1 MGKFYPI
8 PIGGSSEGEAFREI
22 ALVARASSIAGRG
35 AGGANFAGAMLELRV
50 DGYVAQVVLNRPE
63 VHNAFNAE
71 LIARLT
77 DTFEALR
84 EREQVRVVILRGEGA
99 SFCAGAD
106 LHWMREMVNYSHAQ
120 NLDDARALARM
131 FEVIDHCPKP
141 VIARVHGS
149 AMGGGVG
156 LVAVCDLAFA
166 TPDARFAFSEV
177 KLGLI
182 PAVIAPYVVRKIG
195 YGHAR
200 ALFLTGERFDAETA
214 HRIGLVYRVVPADQL
229 DEAIRQTVA
238 NLLQNGPQAMT
249 AAKMLLYATQ
259 TLPPDELRSLTV
271 ARIAE
276 LRVSAEGQEGIRA
289 FLEKRKPSFAVS
301 GE

>member
-1 MGKFYPI
+1 
-8 PIGGSSEGEAFREI
+8 
-22 ALVARASSIAGRG
+22 
-35 AGGANFAGAMLELRV
+35 MLELKV
-50 DGYVAQVVLNRPE
+50 ADYVAQVTLNRPE

-71 LIARLT
+71 LVARLT
-77 DTFEALR
+77 ETFEGLR
-84 EREQVRVVILRGEGA
+84 ARDDVRVVVLRGEGA

-106 LHWMREMVNYSHAQ
+106 LNWMSAMVNYSYAQ

-141 VIARVHGS
+141 VIARVHGA

-166 TPDARFAFSEV
+166 TPEARFAFSEV

-182 PAVIAPYVVRKIG
+182 PAVVAPYVVRKIG

-200 ALFLTGERFDAETA
+200 ALFMTGERFDAETA
-214 HRIGLVYRVVPADQL
+214 LRIGLVHRVVPAEQL
-229 DEAIRQTVA
+229 DEAIQQAIA
-238 NLLQNGPQAMT
+238 NLMQNGPQAM
-249 AAKMLLYATQ
+249 ASAKMLLHATQ
-259 TLPPDELRSLTV
+259 TLPVDELRSLTI

-276 LRVSAEGQEGIRA
+276 LRISPEGQEGIRA
-289 FLEKRKPSFAVS
+289 FLEKRKPSFAL
-301 GE
+301 

>member
-1 MGKFYPI
+1 
-8 PIGGSSEGEAFREI
+8 
-22 ALVARASSIAGRG
+22 
-35 AGGANFAGAMLELRV
+35 MLELRV
-50 DGYVAQVVLNRPE
+50 ADYVAQVTLNRPE

-71 LIARLT
+71 LVTCLT
-77 DTFEALR
+77 ETFEALR
-84 EREQVRVVILRGEGA
+84 EREEVRVIVLQGKGS

-106 LHWMREMVNYSHAQ
+106 LNWMSDIANYSYAQ

-131 FEVIDHCPKP
+131 FETIDHCPKP
-141 VIARVHGS
+141 VIARVHGA

-156 LVAVCDLAFA
+156 LVAVCDIAVA
-166 TPDARFAFSEV
+166 TPQARFAFSEV

-214 HRIGLVYRVVPADQL
+214 LRIGLVHRVVPAEQL
-229 DEAIRQTVA
+229 DETIQQLIAH
-238 NLLQNGPQAMT
+238 LLQNGPQAM
-249 AAKMLLYATQ
+249 ASAKMLLHATQ
-259 TLPPDELRSLTV
+259 TLPLDELRSLTI

-276 LRVSAEGQEGIRA
+276 LRVSPEGQEGIRA
-289 FLEKRKPSFAVS
+289 FLEKRKPNFAL
-301 GE
+301 ERP

>member
-1 MGKFYPI
+1 
-8 PIGGSSEGEAFREI
+8 
-22 ALVARASSIAGRG
+22 
-35 AGGANFAGAMLELRV
+35 MLELKV
-50 DGYVAQVVLNRPE
+50 ADYVAQVTLNRPE

-71 LIARLT
+71 LVARLT
-77 DTFEALR
+77 ETFEGLR
-84 EREQVRVVILRGEGA
+84 ARDDVRVIVLRGEGA

-106 LHWMREMVNYSHAQ
+106 LNWMSAMVNYSYAQ

-141 VIARVHGS
+141 VIARVHGA

-166 TPDARFAFSEV
+166 TPEARFAFSEV

-182 PAVIAPYVVRKIG
+182 PAVVAPYVVRKIG

-200 ALFLTGERFDAETA
+200 ALFMTGERFDAETA
-214 HRIGLVYRVVPADQL
+214 LRIGLVHRVVPAEQL
-229 DEAIRQTVA
+229 DEAIQQAIA
-238 NLLQNGPQAMT
+238 NLMQNGPQAM
-249 AAKMLLYATQ
+249 ASAKMLLHATQ
-259 TLPPDELRSLTV
+259 TLPVDELRSLTI

-276 LRVSAEGQEGIRA
+276 LRISPEGQEGIRA
-289 FLEKRKPSFAVS
+289 FLEKRKPSFAL
-301 GE
+301 

>member
-1 MGKFYPI
+1 
-8 PIGGSSEGEAFREI
+8 
-22 ALVARASSIAGRG
+22 
-35 AGGANFAGAMLELRV
+35 MLELRV
-50 DGYVAQVVLNRPE
+50 TDYVAHVSLNRPE
-63 VHNAFNAE
+63 VHNAFHPD

-77 DTFEALR
+77 ETFEQLR
-84 EREQVRVVILRGEGA
+84 EREDVRVIVLRGEGA

-106 LHWMREMVNYSHAQ
+106 LNWMSAMANYSYAQ

-141 VIARVHGS
+141 VIARVHGA

-156 LVAVCDLAFA
+156 LVAVCDLAVA
-166 TPDARFAFSEV
+166 TPEARFAFSEV

-214 HRIGLVYRVVPADQL
+214 LRVGLVHRVVPAEQL
-229 DEAIRQTVA
+229 DEAIQQIVA
-238 NLLQNGPQAMT
+238 NLLQNGPQAMA
-249 AAKMLLYATQ
+249 AAKMLLHATQ
-259 TLPPDELRSLTV
+259 TLPVDELRSLTI

-276 LRVSAEGQEGIRA
+276 LRVSPEGQEGIRA
-289 FLEKRKPSFAVS
+289 FLEKRKPNFAL
-301 GE
+301 

>member
-1 MGKFYPI
+1 
-8 PIGGSSEGEAFREI
+8 
-22 ALVARASSIAGRG
+22 
-35 AGGANFAGAMLELRV
+35 MLELKV
-50 DGYVAQVVLNRPE
+50 ADYVAQVTLNRPE

-71 LIARLT
+71 LVARLT
-77 DTFEALR
+77 ETFEGLR
-84 EREQVRVVILRGEGA
+84 ARDDVRVVVLRGEGA

-106 LHWMREMVNYSHAQ
+106 LNWMSAMVNYSYAQ

-141 VIARVHGS
+141 VIARVHGA

-166 TPDARFAFSEV
+166 TPEARFAFSEV

-182 PAVIAPYVVRKIG
+182 PAVVAPYVVRKIG

-200 ALFLTGERFDAETA
+200 ALFMTGERFDAETA
-214 HRIGLVYRVVPADQL
+214 LRIGLVHRVVPAEQL
-229 DEAIRQTVA
+229 DEAIQQAIT
-238 NLLQNGPQAMT
+238 NLLQNGPQAM
-249 AAKMLLYATQ
+249 ASAKMLLHATQ
-259 TLPPDELRSLTV
+259 TLPVDELRSLTI

-276 LRVSAEGQEGIRA
+276 LRISPEGQEGIRA
-289 FLEKRKPSFAVS
+289 FLEKRKPSFAL
-301 GE
+301 

>member
-1 MGKFYPI
+1 
-8 PIGGSSEGEAFREI
+8 
-22 ALVARASSIAGRG
+22 
-35 AGGANFAGAMLELRV
+35 MLELKIA
-50 DGYVAQVVLNRPE
+50 DWVAQVVLNRPE

-71 LIARLT
+71 LVARLT
-77 DTFEALR
+77 ETF
-84 EREQVRVVILRGEGA
+84 EQVRERDDVRVVVLRAEGA

-106 LHWMREMVNYSHAQ
+106 LHWMGAIANYTYAQ

-141 VIARVHGS
+141 VIARVHGA

-156 LVAVCDLAFA
+156 LVAVCDIAIA
-166 TPDARFAFSEV
+166 SPEARFAFSEV

-214 HRIGLVYRVVPADQL
+214 LRIGLVHRIAPAEQL
-229 DEAIRQTVA
+229 DDAVQQVIRG
-238 NLLQNGPQAMT
+238 LLQNGPQAM
-249 AAKMLLYATQ
+249 ASAKMLLNATQ
-259 TLPPDELRSLTV
+259 TLPIDELRSLTV

-276 LRVSAEGQEGIRA
+276 LRVSPEGQEGIRA
-289 FLEKRKPSFAVS
+289 FLEKRKPNFAIS
-301 GE
+301 E